1 MGKRRTLMALAGATL
16 LAAVLASGAHPTLPG
31 RNGVIAFSSNRDG
44 DFDVWTVDATG
55 YYPVQLTNAP
65 GSDGQPSYSPNGK
78 RIAFQSTRDFPA
90 PQMGTGVFEIY
101 AMNADGT
108 NQVRLTS
115 NTAADFEPVFSPDGK
130 KLAFYSNR
138 DGDFEIYVM
147 NADGT
152 NIVQLTSNADADT
165 QPEWSPDGKQIVFN
179 RVATGSMQ
187 SQIFVMNAD
196 GSDQT
201 AVPGTAGGS
210 NQVWSPDGE
219 QLAFVRFFAGGS
231 DLFLVGPDGGGLMQL
246 TNDAALQ
253 FQPAW
258 APTGDSL
265 VVAQSPAANSTVFQ
279 LFTIDVD
286 GGGPIALPTG
296 GGAAIEFNPVWQT
309 LGFPNGCTI
318 IGTPGNDTLTGT
330 AGPDTICGLA
340 GNDTLRGLGGN
351 DVLLGGDGNDRMLG
365 GAGNDRLDGGGGR
378 DSADG
383 GPGRDRCTAETK
395 AC

>member
-1 MGKRRTLMALAGATL
+1 MALVGAAL
-16 LAAVLASGAHPTLPG
+16 LAAVLASGAHTTLPG

-44 DFDVWTVDATG
+44 DFDIWTVDATG
-55 YYPVQLTNAP
+55 FYPVQLTNAP

-90 PQMGTGVFEIY
+90 TAPPATVFEIY
-101 AMNADGT
+101 VMNADGT
-108 NQVRLTS
+108 NPVRLT
-115 NTAADFEPVFSPDGK
+115 NNAVLDFEPVFSPDGK

-152 NIVQLTSNADADT
+152 NVVQLTSNSDADT
-165 QPEWSPDGKQIVFN
+165 QPEWSPNGTQIAFN
-179 RVATGSMQ
+179 RVPSGSTQ
-187 SQIFVMNAD
+187 SQIYVMDAD

-201 AVPGTAGGS
+201 PVPNTAGGS

-219 QLAFVRFFAGGS
+219 QLAFVRFFPGGS
-231 DLFLVGPDGGGLMQL
+231 DLFLIGPDGTGLTPL
-246 TNDAALQ
+246 TNDAPLQ

-258 APTGDSL
+258 APTGERL
-265 VVAQSPAANSTVFQ
+265 IVAQSPTATSTAFQ
-279 LFTIDVD
+279 LFTIAAN
-286 GGGPIALPTG
+286 GGAATPLATG
-296 GGAAIEFNPVWQT
+296 GGSAIEFNPVWQT

-318 IGTPGNDTLTGT
+318 IGTLGNDTLSGT
-330 AGPDTICGLA
+330 AGADTICGLA

-365 GAGNDRLDGGGGR
+365 GAGNDRLDGAAGR
-378 DSADG
+378 DTADG

-395 AC
+395 KAC